1 MVHMSVV
8 SRFNLCY
15 STLYLALRNHAQ
27 PASFDLPYT
36 CCMLARALFIYQ
48 LLSAICY
55 CYTRRTTQMADG
67 RWEMQHVIC
76 NICSCQLPTHNA
88 QLIVADPRPAICCQL
103 PLALCFSRQPSSQL
117 AISVLAAPP
126 RPGKTQKKRWVRLP
140 PWPFPP
146 AKTPEN
152 RRKQRMSA
160 ASGGG

>member
-1 MVHMSVV
+1 MYGAHECGVTLEPVL
-8 SRFNLCY
+8 FNTVFSLEKSCTACFFCPAIHVLHA
-15 STLYLALRNHAQ
+15 STCSFYL
-27 PASFDLPYT
+27 PA
-36 CCMLARALFIYQ
+36 
-48 LLSAICY
+48 AICY
-55 CYTRRTTQMADG
+55 LLLLHTTHDADG

-146 AKTPEN
+146 AKTPQN
-152 RRKQRMSA
+152 RGKQRMSA